1 MEEARV
7 QAVPEELQLLG
18 KTFHSTR
25 NVFMSMRGYAE
36 LIARHVE
43 APDKQ
48 SEWAARIVSQLDRL
62 TDMFNTVERAWSR
75 PQAPLQAVPMPLV
88 LRSAERLARQR
99 DLSISAGIDTGWHV
113 EGVASVHGN
122 ANDLMHAVAA
132 LVQNALEASPRDGRI
147 RIELT
152 TSATRG
158 WIARIGDAG
167 PGICPSIL
175 SRVCEPFF
183 SRKPGHAGLG
193 LYLSRVML
201 ERHGC
206 SLQLECPPSGGTWAV
221 ISSREDVLGGNR

>member
-43 APDKQ
+43 APEKQ
-48 SEWAARIVSQLDRL
+48 SEWAWKIMSQLDRL
-62 TDMFNTVERAWSR
+62 TEMFNTVERAWS
-75 PQAPLQAVPMPLV
+75 QTSVPAQEVPVSLV
-88 LRSAERLARQR
+88 LRSAERLARERRGRACRHIETEWHIQNVAWVR
-99 DLSISAGIDTGWHV
+99 ANATDLV
-113 EGVASVHGN
+113 
-122 ANDLMHAVAA
+122 HAVAP
-132 LVQNALEASPRDGRI
+132 LVENALEASEEDGRI
-147 RIELT
+147 CIELT
-152 TSATRG
+152 ASAGTGWTARVGDRG
-158 WIARIGDAG
+158 S
-167 PGICPSIL
+167 GICPSIL
-175 SRVCEPFF
+175 PKVGEPFF

-206 SLQLECPPSGGTWAV
+206 SLQIECPPSGGTWAV
-221 ISSREDVLGGNR
+221 ISSREELMGGNR